1 MAPGQLTFR
10 ARWPA
15 LPIALVL
22 FVQAPMAT
30 ANASIPE
37 AAQKAYDRGL
47 SERDGGRFPAAAREF
62 AAAYSQIPED
72 QRELRAAVLFD
83 LVDAHRRAFGGGG
96 ARRGAEHPAAHLC
109 AADRALADFIEAEQE
124 RRRGKKNPDVARASR
139 LREEVRQEFMAAK
152 ATESDLDC
160 AALELPRVVN
170 GPAEPSQEP
179 PQEIQKK
186 PTSGKPLLIAGGVTA
201 GVGVVMLGVMVGGLA
216 RGQRAESGGA
226 ELVLANP
233 MLAPDDPQ
241 LQAFDRR
248 GRSGNAMA
256 IAGGVIGSLA
266 LAAGIALLVVGAR
279 SGRTAPVA
287 VVPLLTPQGAAA
299 AVSWRF

>member
-1 MAPGQLTFR
+1 MAPGHPTLR

-15 LPIALVL
+15 LPLALAL
-22 FVQAPMAT
+22 FVQAPVAT

-47 SERDGGRFPAAAREF
+47 SERDGGRFAAAAREF
-62 AAAYSQIPED
+62 AAAYSQIPDD

-83 LVDAHRRAFGGGG
+83 LVDAHRRAFAGGG

-124 RRRGKKNPDVARASR
+124 RRRSKKNPDVARASR

-152 ATESDLDC
+152 ATQSDLDC

-170 GPAEPSQEP
+170 DPAEPSQEP

-186 PTSGKPLLIAGGVTA
+186 PTSGKPLVIAGGVTA
-201 GVGVVMLGVMVGGLA
+201 GVGVVMLGVMVGGLV

-233 MLAPDDPQ
+233 MLAPEDPQ

-256 IAGGVIGSLA
+256 IAGGVVGSLA
-266 LAAGIALLVVGAR
+266 LAAGIALLVVGTR